1 MKKFSY
7 SKAYSEFNCYI
18 EKERAFFLENGMSAE
33 HTEMLIEYTKQ
44 QFRDDCAY
52 NDHNISLYNY
62 TAGMEE
68 EGKSPFIV
76 MAWDTG
82 LKRHRNNNDDGY
94 IYLNWIETIKNEK
107 LKEYFSSLSIEDKI
121 ILIEIFFNNKTQV
134 ELAEKLGISRQTVA
148 KRYNRIFKEMKIA
161 MCDD

>member
-68 EGKSPFIV
+68 EGRSPFIV
-76 MAWDTG
+76 MAWDTS
-82 LKRHRNNNDDGY
+82 LKKNKNNNDDGY
-94 IYLNWIETIKNEK
+94 IYLSWIETIKNEK
-107 LKEYFSSLSIEDKI
+107 LKEYLSSLSIEDKI
-121 ILIEIFFNNKTQV
+121 IFIEIFFNKKTQID
-134 ELAEKLGISRQTVA
+134 LAERLGITRQTIS
-148 KRYNRIFKEMKIA
+148 KRYNKIFEGIKIV
-161 MCDD
+161 MYND